1 MTIAGTTRP
10 PPLLLSRLEKQLSP
24 PRRRQHSPLKSSPSH
39 RYNFDDGTT
48 GVEGRVD
55 VGLVARLVARLLQR
69 LPQRLPGRLDERAAR
84 AA

>member
-1 MTIAGTTRP
+1 MVATERNINNIA
-10 PPLLLSRLEKQLSP
+10 SVDAS
-24 PRRRQHSPLKSSPSH
+24 
-39 RYNFDDGTT
+39 GTT